1 EIPDDTVT
9 AQPGTWFDD
18 AAELPDGNEEGVSA
32 DIVPGETHSYKV
44 PVEYGQRLAAAIATE
59 GTDVKS
65 GQGIS
70 VDQLNVKVYNEAR
83 QPVMNSEGIPLNS
96 EASTTF
102 GHAAPLNYR
111 NIEDGA
117 VATKN
122 LYQDGAQYISVNYK
136 RLSGSDIE
144 EVGDGEQHTARY
156 SLAAVAEGKPQP
168 GPNFTEASADSS
180 AQATDSQVPSDSS
193 NQAAGAQDAASS
205 EGMGAT
211 TWALIAL
218 AVLV

>member
-1 EIPDDTVT
+1 
-9 AQPGTWFDD
+9 G
-18 AAELPDGNEEGVSA
+18 
-32 DIVPGETHSYKV
+32 
-44 PVEYGQRLAAAIATE
+44 R
-59 GTDVKS
+59 
-65 GQGIS
+65 GIS
-70 VDQLNVKVYNEAR
+70 VDRLDIKVYNEAR
-83 QPVMNSEGIPLNS
+83 QPAMNSEGITLETES
-96 EASTTF
+96 STTF

-111 NIEDGA
+111 NIEDGT
-117 VATKN
+117 VPTRM
-122 LYQDGAQYISVNYK
+122 LFQDGSQYISVNYK
-136 RLSGSDIE
+136 RLSGSDNE

-218 AVLV
+218 AVLVIAGIVGGFIAKTRKAGRK